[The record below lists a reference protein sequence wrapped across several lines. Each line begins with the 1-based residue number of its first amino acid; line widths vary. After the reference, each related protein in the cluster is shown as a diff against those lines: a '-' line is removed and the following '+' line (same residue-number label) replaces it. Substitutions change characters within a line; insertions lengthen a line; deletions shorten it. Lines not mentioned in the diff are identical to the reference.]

1 MARTPP
7 NPRAQWTVAVLVAAL
22 LVSSPH
28 AWAQRRR
35 AAGGVH
41 ENRVVDVLH
50 GIERTWRSGRY
61 DHATRIDPTAGHY
74 AFDCSVM
81 VAWVLRRAAPA
92 AAREVE
98 AAAQSTRPLARHYQR
113 HLAAPPARSAWRAI
127 PRVAD
132 ARPGDVIAW
141 NFPTWIRTH
150 MTGHAA
156 FVMEPPRAYPGR
168 PHTFVLRIADS
179 SSVPHD
185 RDTRERGRFRGFGY
199 GDIYVQVDPVRGTPV
214 AYRPNLRPGT
224 GFLRTT
230 ISLARPLR

>member
-1 MARTPP
+1 M
-7 NPRAQWTVAVLVAAL
+7 PRNTAAPVAHASALVAAL
-22 LVSSPH
+22 LLASPL

-35 AAGGVH
+35 AAGATKDSPVV
-41 ENRVVDVLH
+41 RVLRD
-50 GIERTWRSGRY
+50 IERTWRSGRY
-61 DHATRIDPTAGHY
+61 DHATRIDPTAGLY

-92 AAREVE
+92 AEREVE
-98 AAAQSTRPLARHYQR
+98 ASAQSTRPLARHYQR
-113 HLAAPPARSAWRAI
+113 HLASPPTRSAWRAI

-141 NFPTWIRTH
+141 NFPAWIRTS
-150 MTGHAA
+150 MTGHVA
-156 FVMEPPRAYPGR
+156 FVMEPPRVYPAR
-168 PHTFVLRIADS
+168 PNTFVLRIADS

-185 RDTRERGRFRGFGY
+185 RDTRDRGRFRGFGY
-199 GDIYVQVDPVRGTPV
+199 GDIYVQVDPARGAPV

>member
-1 MARTPP
+1 MTRNSTAPLAHAMAF
-7 NPRAQWTVAVLVAAL
+7 ALVAAL
-22 LVSSPH
+22 LLASPF

-35 AAGGVH
+35 AVGATKNPHVV
-41 ENRVVDVLH
+41 RVLRE
-50 GIERTWRSGRY
+50 IERSWRSGRY
-61 DHATRIDPTAGHY
+61 DHATRIDAAAGHY

-92 AAREVE
+92 AEREVE
-98 AAAQSTRPLARHYQR
+98 ASAHSTRPLARHYQR
-113 HLAAPPARSAWRAI
+113 HLAAPPPRSAWRTI

-132 ARPGDVIAW
+132 ARPGDVLAW
-141 NFPTWIRTH
+141 NFPAWIRTS
-150 MTGHAA
+150 MTGHVA
-156 FVMEPPRAYPGR
+156 FVMEPPRVYPGR
-168 PHTFVLRIADS
+168 PHTFALRIADS

-199 GDIYVQVDPVRGTPV
+199 GDLYVQVDPVRGTPV